1 MRMSLRLILSLVLT
15 VTLISVLFALYQ
27 VRAYTHGRRSDL
39 EKRAQVLAESLQ
51 ETVEPLWT
59 KGARG
64 SLRRIVER
72 FGNRERLDGVAIYD
86 AQGRP
91 NMATRLGTEPPPLD
105 LSVFKGNGWSHFFG
119 SGRNAAHLYA
129 VPIRTAGMVVGALA
143 VFHDASY
150 IQAQNV
156 QLWRD
161 TFVHVLMQMLLI
173 GAI

>member
-1 MRMSLRLILSLVLT
+1 MRMSLRLILSLVMT

-27 VRAYTHGRRSDL
+27 VRAYTHGRQGDL

-91 NMATRLGTEPPPLD
+91 NFVTPSLATRLGD
-105 LSVFKGNGWSHFFG
+105 RASSVRSERLRRPWVESLFRLWQERG
-119 SGRNAAHLYA
+119 SSLCRPDPCRGSRS
-129 VPIRTAGMVVGALA
+129 RCAGSLP
-143 VFHDASY
+143 
-150 IQAQNV
+150 
-156 QLWRD
+156 
-161 TFVHVLMQMLLI
+161 
-173 GAI
+173 

>member
-27 VRAYTHGRRSDL
+27 VRADTHNRRSDL

-51 ETVEPLWT
+51 ETVEPLWM

-86 AQGRP
+86 VQSRP
-91 NMATRLGTEPPPLD
+91 IWVTASLATRLGTEPPPLD
-105 LSVFKGNGWSHFFG
+105 PSVFAGNGWSHFFG
-119 SGRNAAHLYA
+119 SGQTAAHVYA
-129 VPIRTAGMVVGALA
+129 VPIRVDGSVVGALA
-143 VFHDASY
+143 VFHDA
-150 IQAQNV
+150 
-156 QLWRD
+156 
-161 TFVHVLMQMLLI
+161 
-173 GAI
+173 